1 MPSLLLSQYPTTT
14 RRLSQDLGVPDDCI
28 RESRGREPERLH
40 AHTPYLLGAC
50 HDSSEH
56 AICSM
61 LEPHGRVLTEMCR
74 ELGESATLG
83 LADLSSELRRYG
95 LAGVG
100 AGADLTRK
108 RRAAPSFLAPTGGR
122 ARRSPALGALYS
134 GRIGRFVEA
143 VQEHQTNM
151 LAYHQA
157 TRKGASAD
165 AAAVAEA
172 RSKLVRSG
180 SDLNQRFALE
190 LDATTRRLRPRQRT
204 LMSDRHQMPE
214 LVRKPNSVA
223 QLNVGSHIEASRL
236 VQLSRNTRIVGR
248 TVVIVDL
255 GLRADEVFEA
265 YEAGEDWQRKAV
277 VESAG
282 FILSAVEGTL
292 LTRAALISLQV
303 ILAPTPAGW
312 ALILGTGLAATAFVA
327 SGSSLADHFAKYV
340 AELSFDAFHSHRTP
354 SP

>member
-1 MPSLLLSQYPTTT
+1 MPSLPLSQYPTTT

-28 RESRGREPERLH
+28 RDSRGREPDRLLSH
-40 AHTPYLLGAC
+40 MPYLLGAC

-100 AGADLTRK
+100 AGAE
-108 RRAAPSFLAPTGGR
+108 
-122 ARRSPALGALYS
+122 LYS

-151 LAYHQA
+151 LAYHRA

-282 FILSAVEGTL
+282 FTANVAAGIV
-292 LTRAALISLQV
+292 LTRSALTALGV
-303 ILAPTPAGW
+303 ILAPTPVGW
-312 ALILGTGLAATAFVA
+312 VLLLGTSLAAVGYVV
-327 SGSSLADHFAKYV
+327 SGSTLADLFAKYV
-340 AELSFDAFHSHRTP
+340 AGRSVDLIRSHRTP
-354 SP
+354 AP

>member
-1 MPSLLLSQYPTTT
+1 M
-14 RRLSQDLGVPDDCI
+14 
-28 RESRGREPERLH
+28 
-40 AHTPYLLGAC
+40 
-50 HDSSEH
+50 
-56 AICSM
+56 
-61 LEPHGRVLTEMCR
+61 
-74 ELGESATLG
+74 
-83 LADLSSELRRYG
+83 
-95 LAGVG
+95 
-100 AGADLTRK
+100 
-108 RRAAPSFLAPTGGR
+108 
-122 ARRSPALGALYS
+122 
-134 GRIGRFVEA
+134 
-143 VQEHQTNM
+143 
-151 LAYHQA
+151 
-157 TRKGASAD
+157 
-165 AAAVAEA
+165 AAVAEA

-282 FILSAVEGTL
+282 FTANVAAGIV
-292 LTRAALISLQV
+292 LTRSALTALGV
-303 ILAPTPAGW
+303 ILAPTPVGW
-312 ALILGTGLAATAFVA
+312 VLLLGTSLAAVGYVV
-327 SGSSLADHFAKYV
+327 SGSTLADLLVKYV
-340 AELSFDAFHSHRTP
+340 AGRSVDLFRSHRTP
-354 SP
+354 AP